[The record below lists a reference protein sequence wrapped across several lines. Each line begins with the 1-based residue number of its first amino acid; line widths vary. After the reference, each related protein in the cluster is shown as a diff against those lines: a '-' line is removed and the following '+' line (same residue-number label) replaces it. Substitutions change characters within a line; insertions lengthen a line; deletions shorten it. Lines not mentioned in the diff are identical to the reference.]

1 MRVLRLAAMIVAIV
15 GGYLALPGPASA
27 APLGAGA
34 LPFAQTEAPLVTKAQ
49 WGHRRGYGH
58 RGYGHRGY
66 GHRGWGGR
74 GYGHRGWGGYGH
86 RRHWGGYGY
95 RRPVYGWGGPRL
107 VCRWR
112 PSPWGPRQ
120 VCWRRW

>member
-1 MRVLRLAAMIVAIV
+1 MRVLRLAAMIFAIV
-15 GGYLALPGPASA
+15 GGYLALPGLASA

-34 LPFAQTEAPLVTKAQ
+34 LPFAQAEAPLVAKAQ
-49 WGHRRGYGH
+49 WGHRRG
-58 RGYGHRGY
+58 
-66 GHRGWGGR
+66 WGGR
-74 GYGHRGWGGYGH
+74 GYGYGYGRGWGGYRRGWGGYGY
-86 RRHWGGYGY
+86 RRPIYGHGY

-112 PSPWGPRQ
+112 PTPWGPRR

>member
-49 WGHRRGYGH
+49 WGHRRGYG
-58 RGYGHRGY
+58 
-66 GHRGWGGR
+66 
-74 GYGHRGWGGYGH
+74 
-86 RRHWGGYGY
+86 Y

>member
-34 LPFAQTEAPLVTKAQ
+34 LPFAQTEAPLVAKAQ
-49 WGHRRGYGH
+49 YRRGY
-58 RGYGHRGY
+58 
-66 GHRGWGGR
+66 GGR
-74 GYGHRGWGGYGH
+74 GYGGRGYGYRRGYGYGRGYGYRRGWGGYGY
-86 RRHWGGYGY
+86 RRPIYGYGY
-95 RRPVYGWGGPRL
+95 RRPVYGWGGAGL

-112 PSPWGPRQ
+112 PSPWGPRR
-120 VCWRRW
+120 VCW

>member
-1 MRVLRLAAMIVAIV
+1 MRVLRLAAMIFAIV

-34 LPFAQTEAPLVTKAQ
+34 LPFAQAEAPLVAKAQ
-49 WGHRRGYGH
+49 WGYR
-58 RGYGHRGY
+58 
-66 GHRGWGGR
+66 RGWGGR
-74 GYGHRGWGGYGH
+74 GYGYGGY
-86 RRHWGGYGY
+86 RRGWGGYGY
-95 RRPVYGWGGPRL
+95 RRPIYGYGGPRL

-112 PSPWGPRQ
+112 PTPWGPRR

>member
-1 MRVLRLAAMIVAIV
+1 MRVLRLAAMIFAIV

-34 LPFAQTEAPLVTKAQ
+34 LPFAQAEAPLVAKAQ
-49 WGHRRGYGH
+49 WGHRRGWMAGAAMATAAAGAAY
-58 RGYGHRGY
+58 R
-66 GHRGWGGR
+66 
-74 GYGHRGWGGYGH
+74 RGWGGYGY
-86 RRHWGGYGY
+86 RRPIYGYGY

-112 PSPWGPRQ
+112 PTPWGPRR

>member
-1 MRVLRLAAMIVAIV
+1 MRVLRLAAMIFAIV

-34 LPFAQTEAPLVTKAQ
+34 LPFVQTEAPLVAKAQ
-49 WGHRRGYGH
+49 WGYRRGYGY
-58 RGYGHRGY
+58 RGYGYR
-66 GHRGWGGR
+66 
-74 GYGHRGWGGYGH
+74 
-86 RRHWGGYGY
+86 GYGY
-95 RRPVYGWGGPRL
+95 RRPVYGYGYRRHWRGYGYRPVYGWGGPRV

-112 PSPWGPRQ
+112 ATPWGPRR